1 MVEAE
6 LLFSSIL
13 NCDRLSLYLNKESLL
28 DKDNSLF
35 VSCVLKRRIK
45 GEPIQYILGKTEF
58 MGFEF
63 KLTADVLI
71 PRPETEILVE
81 TVIKQLSALSPQP
94 SALKILDVGAGSG
107 CIAVTL
113 AKLLPAIELTAT
125 DISQAALKIAKDNAI
140 MHKVLERIKFFRSD
154 LFASCELGVASY
166 DIIISNPPYI
176 ASKEIDKLQPEIK
189 YEPRIALDGGTDG
202 LGIYGRL
209 IASSPRY
216 LKKGGLLILEI
227 GFNQGQ
233 ALKNIFRKYKDFKI
247 IEVVKDY
254 NNIERVIVAQ
264 NG

>member
-13 NCDRLSLYLNKESLL
+13 NCDRLSLYLDKESLL

-35 VSCVLKRRIK
+35 VSSVLKRRIK

-63 KLTADVLI
+63 KVTADVLI

-81 TVIKQLSALSPQP
+81 TVVKQLSALSPQP
-94 SALKILDVGAGSG
+94 PALKILDVGTGSG

-113 AKLLPAIELTAT
+113 AKFLPAIELTAT

-140 MHKVLERIKFFRSD
+140 MHNVLKRVKFFRSD
-154 LFASCELGVASY
+154 LFTSYELRVASY
-166 DIIISNPPYI
+166 DIIVTNLPYI
-176 ASKEIDKLQPEIK
+176 ASKEINKLQPEIK

-202 LGIYGRL
+202 LGIYRRL
-209 IASSPRY
+209 IASSHRY
-216 LKKGGLLILEI
+216 LKTGGLLILEI

-233 ALKNIFRKYKDFKI
+233 ALKNIFRKYKNFKI
-247 IEVVKDY
+247 MEVVKDY
-254 NNIERVIVAQ
+254 NNIERVMVAQ